1 MKKKKITIL
10 TLFPEMFDGF
20 LTNSIIKRAIAKG
33 IVEVKIVNIRDYTRD
48 KYGRVDT
55 PPIGGGAGL
64 IMKCQPLADA
74 IYANCVPGEFTHRI
88 LLSPRGERYTQKR
101 AHELANLKYDIMI
114 VCGHYEGTDERSN
127 NDVDELISMGDY
139 ILTGGE
145 IGAMAIADSIIRLLD
160 GAISGESIVDESFEN
175 GLLEYPQYTEPYEWD
190 GVKVPDILYSGN
202 HGAIEKWRKK
212 QSLRLTRAYR
222 PDLFAKYKLSKQEK
236 KLLDELDSNETP
248 KWEKDAI
255 DKAQR
260 FIKKD
265 ENND

>member
-1 MKKKKITIL
+1 MSKKKITIL

-20 LTNSIIKRAIAKG
+20 LTNSIIKRAIAKDL
-33 IVEVKIVNIRDYTRD
+33 VEVKIVNIRDYTKD

-74 IYANCVPGEFTHRI
+74 IYANCAPKYRSHRI
-88 LLSPRGERYTQKR
+88 LLSPRGAKFTQKK
-101 AHELANLKYDIMI
+101 AHELANLEYDIVI
-114 VCGHYEGTDERSN
+114 VCGHYEGVDERIN
-127 NDVDELISMGDY
+127 YDVDELISIGDY

-145 IGAMAIADSIIRLLD
+145 IGAMAITDSVIRLLD
-160 GAISGESIVDESFEN
+160 GAISGESIVEESFEN

-212 QSLRLTRAYR
+212 QSLKLTRELR
-222 PDLFAKYKLSKQEK
+222 PDLFEKYKLSKQEK
-236 KLLDELDSNETP
+236 KLLAELDSNETP
-248 KWEKDAI
+248 KWEKEAI
-255 DKAQR
+255 EKAQR

-265 ENND
+265 DNNE